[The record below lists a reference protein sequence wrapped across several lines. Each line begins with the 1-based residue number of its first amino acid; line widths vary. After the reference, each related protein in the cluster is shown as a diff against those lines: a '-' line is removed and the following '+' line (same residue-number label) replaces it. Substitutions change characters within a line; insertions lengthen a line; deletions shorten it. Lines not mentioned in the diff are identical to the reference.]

1 MLNRIIDLVLEGL
14 FMLMFLALTMLLLL
28 AAG

>member
-1 MLNRIIDLVLEGL
+1 MLNRIIDVILEGL
-14 FMLMFLALTMLLLL
+14 CMLMFLAFTMLLLL